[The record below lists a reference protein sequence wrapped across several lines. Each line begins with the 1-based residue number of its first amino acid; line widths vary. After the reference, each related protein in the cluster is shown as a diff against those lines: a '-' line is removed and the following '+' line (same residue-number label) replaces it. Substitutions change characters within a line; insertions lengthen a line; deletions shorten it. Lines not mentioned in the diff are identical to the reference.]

1 MSTMILIAIGAII
14 VMFGGL
20 AFYLADEEKRQ
31 RKQIEK
37 ELQEA
42 KENEKRK
49 AEANKTKADARTG
62 DHERDL
68 NYMAD
73 RLHEYANR

>member
-1 MSTMILIAIGAII
+1 MVLIAIGAII

>member
-1 MSTMILIAIGAII
+1 MSTMVLIAIGAII